1 MTEFKPILRKP
12 GEIIKSEEWNRI
24 QEGLMADIIYLE
36 EKIRTLKE
44 YVDNMSE
51 RITLIGLESP
61 VGRSFGLAENV
72 PGESSN
78 YRDPTMGL
86 ITKQWVPSVLGEG
99 EICHFGITDYFDL
112 LYYWS
117 GADLAGDEETPGAA
131 TLDITLEYIDDT
143 IQKISENTY
152 INNRKHLSEA
162 STTNP
167 YIEFLYNDFGVWYKY
182 QVRNPTP
189 EKEVRYIKF
198 RNTNADCNPRI
209 GNVIQLKTRVQ
220 PLSLD
225 LLKKQ
230 AT

>member
-12 GEIIKSEEWNRI
+12 GEVIRSEDWNRI
-24 QEGLMADIIYLE
+24 QEGLVADIIYLE

-51 RITLIGLESP
+51 RITLIGLESA
-61 VGRSFGLAENV
+61 VGRSFGLDELV
-72 PGESSN
+72 PGESTH
-78 YRDPTMGL
+78 YRDKTMGL
-86 ITKQWVPSVLGEG
+86 VTRQWVPSVIGEG
-99 EICHFGITDYFDL
+99 DICHFGITDYFDL
-112 LYYWS
+112 LYFWS
-117 GADLAGDEETPGAA
+117 GAENGDQGC
-131 TLDITLEYIDDT
+131 LDISLEYIDDS
-143 IQKISENTY
+143 IQKISENAY
-152 INNRKHLSEA
+152 INDRKKLSE
-162 STTNP
+162 SSKDNP
-167 YIEFLYNDFGVWYKY
+167 YIEFLYSDYGIWYKY